1 MPRSK
6 KRPEELELDAIF
18 SASDTSS
25 DEDNNMSSVLIAPNQ
40 LSGSSSNKLPGPP
53 GHDVNY
59 PPPAQAPGLDAIPP
73 SQLNKPSTSG
83 YVPHTQNKSNTS
95 DFVPLNSI
103 EANVLDSGPVNQLSN
118 ILAKSIISVLGGS
131 PAINNIGLEQSARK
145 STKRTLEDI
154 PLPTGRPSDA
164 NNTSDIQF
172 GVNVNPPPPGV
183 ENRNDPLPNAPDLQN
198 QNAHA
203 VPPDPLLD
211 PVINNLA
218 NQLNIAD
225 PPNVAPNVAVAP
237 DPSLPQADS
246 EIPNWNLDPAVVS
259 WADSC
264 IDKIEWTSENRK
276 AIYAEFTPPKDIEH
290 LFQPVTMPQ
299 QIQDAMKD
307 KTVIQHDYLFKRYTT
322 ETYLYNCNL
331 DIVTSLRPLME
342 VISSTKDD
350 PNRAR
355 DHFLLGQVF
364 HGLAS
369 ATVKLSRG
377 RRELARRFVPL
388 TNAPA
393 LYRTKP
399 SHRSIFGGDSTQSA
413 VDQAVKDS
421 KQDKS
426 LVFIPN
432 KKQKTM
438 PFRSPGLSG
447 KGVQSYQKFQ
457 LSQQNP
463 FPNQF
468 QYLPPFQYNPYVHQ
482 YYPRANRAR
491 SARQR
496 GRGRGRAKAR
506 TSQYYK

>member
-1 MPRSK
+1 M
-6 KRPEELELDAIF
+6 
-18 SASDTSS
+18 
-25 DEDNNMSSVLIAPNQ
+25 
-40 LSGSSSNKLPGPP
+40 
-53 GHDVNY
+53 
-59 PPPAQAPGLDAIPP
+59 
-73 SQLNKPSTSG
+73 
-83 YVPHTQNKSNTS
+83 
-95 DFVPLNSI
+95 
-103 EANVLDSGPVNQLSN
+103 
-118 ILAKSIISVLGGS
+118 
-131 PAINNIGLEQSARK
+131 
-145 STKRTLEDI
+145 
-154 PLPTGRPSDA
+154 
-164 NNTSDIQF
+164 
-172 GVNVNPPPPGV
+172 
-183 ENRNDPLPNAPDLQN
+183 
-198 QNAHA
+198 
-203 VPPDPLLD
+203 LD
-211 PVINNLA
+211 PAINNLA

-299 QIQDAMKD
+299 QIQGAMKD

-331 DIVTSLRPLME
+331 DIATSLRPLLE

-399 SHRSIFGGDSTQSA
+399 SHRSSFGGDSIQS
-413 VDQAVKDS
+413 S
-421 KQDKS
+421 
-426 LVFIPN
+426 
-432 KKQKTM
+432 
-438 PFRSPGLSG
+438 
-447 KGVQSYQKFQ
+447 
-457 LSQQNP
+457 
-463 FPNQF
+463 
-468 QYLPPFQYNPYVHQ
+468 
-482 YYPRANRAR
+482 
-491 SARQR
+491 
-496 GRGRGRAKAR
+496 
-506 TSQYYK
+506 